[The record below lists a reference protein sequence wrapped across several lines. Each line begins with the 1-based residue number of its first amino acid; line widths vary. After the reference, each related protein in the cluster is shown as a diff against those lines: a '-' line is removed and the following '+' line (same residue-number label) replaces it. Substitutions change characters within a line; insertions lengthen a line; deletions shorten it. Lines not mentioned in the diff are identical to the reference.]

1 MAAVAPV
8 RPPKEIPAGLKE
20 KVDTLHNSVQVLFV
34 SKQIPW
40 IIQAQ
45 MAEDGYVTMEDLAC
59 RWVSAEK
66 AREDGPKD
74 LKFRDG
80 ENGFDKSNSD
90 FSAMRLYQAVV
101 QARSLL
107 HSGKASSL
115 SDGVTR
121 PTTGFNLDALC
132 DRVALEK
139 DWVNQT
145 GQPKPRLEYQGS
157 DSFLKKQ
164 FRYCAKGE
172 IGYFAP
178 KHIISALPEE
188 GERPTKSHRKFTVD
202 GFEKEEE
209 EEERA
214 NPQTRRQLERMH
226 MVFRNNLLMCTLAF
240 PQFQQFDITKSDLDE
255 WYDWFYGP
263 SIAGRRPP
271 PSEFTLLWSE
281 RNAWRQIYQLMA
293 DGSTLK
299 TAMKTI
305 KEDQLF
311 WTREVYERVLFQQLK
326 TPRDPKGKGKG
337 KDKGKK
343 GGKTKG
349 VYQDHLKNN
358 PGKGS
363 GKNDKAS
370 KGGRP
375 NGWPQNWALQAPNGV
390 QYCRD
395 FHLKQ

>member
-80 ENGFDKSNSD
+80 ENGFDKS
-90 FSAMRLYQAVV
+90 
-101 QARSLL
+101 
-107 HSGKASSL
+107 
-115 SDGVTR
+115 
-121 PTTGFNLDALC
+121 
-132 DRVALEK
+132 ALEK

-214 NPQTRRQLERMH
+214 DPQTRRQLERMH

-293 DGSTLK
+293 DGST
-299 TAMKTI
+299 
-305 KEDQLF
+305 
-311 WTREVYERVLFQQLK
+311 
-326 TPRDPKGKGKG
+326 
-337 KDKGKK
+337 
-343 GGKTKG
+343 
-349 VYQDHLKNN
+349 
-358 PGKGS
+358 
-363 GKNDKAS
+363 
-370 KGGRP
+370 
-375 NGWPQNWALQAPNGV
+375 
-390 QYCRD
+390 
-395 FHLKQ
+395 

>member
-1 MAAVAPV
+1 MKLRSSRSKENPPTTPYTGMAAVAPV
-8 RPPKEIPAGLKE
+8 RPPKEIPAALKE

-40 IIQAQ
+40 IIQAK

-66 AREDGPKD
+66 AREEGPKD
-74 LKFRDG
+74 LQFRDG

-115 SDGVTR
+115 SDGLTR

-226 MVFRNNLLMCTLAF
+226 MVFRNNLTMCTLAF

-293 DGSTLK
+293 GATGSERTTLEESRHLAYQRRAK
-299 TAMKTI
+299 RGESPRWSLGGPPRTG
-305 KEDQLF
+305 ELCF
-311 WTREVYERVLFQQLK
+311 S
-326 TPRDPKGKGKG
+326 RDPFGRYP
-337 KDKGKK
+337 KDFF
-343 GGKTKG
+343 GGTG
-349 VYQDHLKNN
+349 YGYG
-358 PGKGS
+358 PWPPYCS
-363 GKNDKAS
+363 G
-370 KGGRP
+370 GGIP
-375 NGWPQNWALQAPNGV
+375 LWM
-390 QYCRD
+390 
-395 FHLKQ
+395 

>member
-8 RPPKEIPAGLKE
+8 PPPNEIPAALKE

-40 IIQAQ
+40 IIQAK

-66 AREDGPKD
+66 AWEEGPKD
-74 LKFRDG
+74 LQFRDG
-80 ENGFDKSNSD
+80 EKGFDKSNSD

-172 IGYFAP
+172 IGYFAHWLFLNFNSSISPSQTWMNGMIGSMGPPSQGGDHHLRSSHSCGLREMPGGKFTSSWQMAPLWRLQWRPSRKTNFSGPGRSTNGCSSSSWRRREIP
-178 KHIISALPEE
+178 KAKARVRTREERRQDQGRLPRPPEE
-188 GERPTKSHRKFTVD
+188 QP
-202 GFEKEEE
+202 
-209 EEERA
+209 
-214 NPQTRRQLERMH
+214 RQ
-226 MVFRNNLLMCTLAF
+226 
-240 PQFQQFDITKSDLDE
+240 
-255 WYDWFYGP
+255 G
-263 SIAGRRPP
+263 
-271 PSEFTLLWSE
+271 
-281 RNAWRQIYQLMA
+281 
-293 DGSTLK
+293 
-299 TAMKTI
+299 
-305 KEDQLF
+305 
-311 WTREVYERVLFQQLK
+311 
-326 TPRDPKGKGKG
+326 
-337 KDKGKK
+337 
-343 GGKTKG
+343 
-349 VYQDHLKNN
+349 
-358 PGKGS
+358 
-363 GKNDKAS
+363 
-370 KGGRP
+370 
-375 NGWPQNWALQAPNGV
+375 
-390 QYCRD
+390 
-395 FHLKQ
+395 

>member
-1 MAAVAPV
+1 M
-8 RPPKEIPAGLKE
+8 KE

-145 GQPKPRLEYQGS
+145 GQP
-157 DSFLKKQ
+157 
-164 FRYCAKGE
+164 
-172 IGYFAP
+172 
-178 KHIISALPEE
+178 
-188 GERPTKSHRKFTVD
+188 SHV
-202 GFEKEEE
+202 
-209 EEERA
+209 
-214 NPQTRRQLERMH
+214 
-226 MVFRNNLLMCTLAF
+226 
-240 PQFQQFDITKSDLDE
+240 
-255 WYDWFYGP
+255 
-263 SIAGRRPP
+263 
-271 PSEFTLLWSE
+271 WS
-281 RNAWRQIYQLMA
+281 
-293 DGSTLK
+293 
-299 TAMKTI
+299 
-305 KEDQLF
+305 
-311 WTREVYERVLFQQLK
+311 TREVTV
-326 TPRDPKGKGKG
+326 
-337 KDKGKK
+337 
-343 GGKTKG
+343 
-349 VYQDHLKNN
+349 
-358 PGKGS
+358 
-363 GKNDKAS
+363 
-370 KGGRP
+370 
-375 NGWPQNWALQAPNGV
+375 PQETIPLLCQ
-390 QYCRD
+390 R
-395 FHLKQ
+395 

>member
-8 RPPKEIPAGLKE
+8 RPPKEIPADLKE

-66 AREDGPKD
+66 AREEGPKD

-115 SDGVTR
+115 PDGLTR

-139 DWVNQT
+139 DWANHT

-214 NPQTRRQLERMH
+214 NPQTRRQLQRMH
-226 MVFRNNLLMCTLAF
+226 MVFRNNLLM
-240 PQFQQFDITKSDLDE
+240 
-255 WYDWFYGP
+255 
-263 SIAGRRPP
+263 
-271 PSEFTLLWSE
+271 
-281 RNAWRQIYQLMA
+281 
-293 DGSTLK
+293 
-299 TAMKTI
+299 
-305 KEDQLF
+305 
-311 WTREVYERVLFQQLK
+311 
-326 TPRDPKGKGKG
+326 
-337 KDKGKK
+337 
-343 GGKTKG
+343 
-349 VYQDHLKNN
+349 
-358 PGKGS
+358 
-363 GKNDKAS
+363 
-370 KGGRP
+370 
-375 NGWPQNWALQAPNGV
+375 
-390 QYCRD
+390 
-395 FHLKQ
+395 

>member
-1 MAAVAPV
+1 MLGKLAGKHEYVCNVHLTEQNVSILAQVKLRSSRSKENPPTTPYTGMAAVAPV
-8 RPPKEIPAGLKE
+8 RPPKEIPAALKE

-40 IIQAQ
+40 IIQAK

-66 AREDGPKD
+66 AREEGPKD
-74 LKFRDG
+74 LQFRDG

-101 QARSLL
+101 Q
-107 HSGKASSL
+107 
-115 SDGVTR
+115 
-121 PTTGFNLDALC
+121 
-132 DRVALEK
+132 
-139 DWVNQT
+139 
-145 GQPKPRLEYQGS
+145 S

-164 FRYCAKGE
+164 FCYCAKGE

-326 TPRDPKGKGKG
+326 TPRDPKPKAKGRARTRGRKEARPRAST
-337 KDKGKK
+337 
-343 GGKTKG
+343 KTT
-349 VYQDHLKNN
+349 
-358 PGKGS
+358 
-363 GKNDKAS
+363 
-370 KGGRP
+370 
-375 NGWPQNWALQAPNGV
+375 
-390 QYCRD
+390 
-395 FHLKQ
+395 